1 MSFSGLFMFMIMSL
15 MFMIMSFVIVVVFFF
30 VSVGFMF
37 MLSMCRSIAIAT
49 CQDVGENHPH

>member
-1 MSFSGLFMFMIMSL
+1 MSFSGLFMFVIMSL
-15 MFMIMSFVIVVVFFF
+15 MFMVMPFVIVVVSFLVFM
-30 VSVGFMF
+30 GLMF